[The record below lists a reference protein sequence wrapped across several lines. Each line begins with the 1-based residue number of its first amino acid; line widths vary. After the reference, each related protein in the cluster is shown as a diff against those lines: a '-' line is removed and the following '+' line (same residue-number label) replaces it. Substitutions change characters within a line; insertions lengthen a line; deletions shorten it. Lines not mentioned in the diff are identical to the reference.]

1 MDLDLAVV
9 SKINKKLVALQVLP
23 IIFCE
28 SLRIL
33 GPCLFLYKC
42 YLIQIYF

>member
-1 MDLDLAVV
+1 MDLDFAAV
-9 SKINKKLVALQVLP
+9 SKINEKKLVAQVLP
-23 IIFCE
+23 IIFCD

-33 GPCLFLYKC
+33 GPYQFLYKC